1 MAKVTETVGEWI
13 VMAVCNHPALV
24 VLGLGGLL
32 AVFLLANAVRLFLCG
47 RYGTVAVDRPPVVNG
62 WLAVLAP
69 FALDFRA
76 IVSFAFARFGWQVNP
91 NPPPTMRTTQ

>member
-1 MAKVTETVGEWI
+1 MGKAIESVGEWI
-13 VMAVCNHPALV
+13 VMAVCNHPQAV

-32 AVFLLANAVRLFLCG
+32 LVFLLANAVRLFLCG
-47 RYGTVAVDRPPVVNG
+47 RYGTVAIDRPPVVNG

-91 NPPPTMRTTQ
+91 NPPLSTRTTQ